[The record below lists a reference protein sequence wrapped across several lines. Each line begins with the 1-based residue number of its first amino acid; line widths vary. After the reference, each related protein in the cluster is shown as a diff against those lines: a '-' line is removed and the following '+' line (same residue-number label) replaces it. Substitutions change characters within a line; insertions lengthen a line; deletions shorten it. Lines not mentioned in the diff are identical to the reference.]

1 MDRGEVKP
9 RLLVLNLLTLRNSVA
24 DNSKNLGKYLHK
36 AKPKPEEVKINTKI
50 VPNKNPSKT
59 PSTGSNGV
67 RG

>member
-9 RLLVLNLLTLRNSVA
+9 RLLVLNLLTLRNFV

-50 VPNKNPSKT
+50 VPNKTPSKT